1 MRPKY
6 YTKEFPKVAKL
17 VPMRDIPNYL
27 LERGQHSATT
37 EELQQLT
44 GVNAHAVA
52 VGMARLRTAGRM
64 FTPAKGLHVVIPP
77 EYRQWGAPPAL
88 DFIHP
93 MMTVLHR
100 QYYVAML
107 SAAELHGAAHQR
119 AQVLQVMV
127 QRHVSDRD
135 FGRARFRFF
144 VGRHVTQVGVVMKNS
159 NSGTVRVSNP
169 EVTVLDL
176 ASRPIDCGGVS
187 NVATVIAEI
196 ATGVGLDPARI
207 DAEARRYSLA
217 TLRRLGWILEFVKA
231 PVDLTKLDKRTKS
244 RSATRASMLLDPSGA
259 RKGKSS
265 RRWRLVENVTVE
277 PDL

>member
-1 MRPKY
+1 MRLKY
-6 YTKEFPKVAKL
+6 YTRKFPKVAEF
-17 VPMRDIPNYL
+17 VRMRDIPNYL

-64 FTPAKGLHVVIPP
+64 FTPAKGLHVVIPL

-100 QYYVAML
+100 HYYVAML

-144 VGRHVTQVGVVMKNS
+144 VGRHPALFAS
-159 NSGTVRVSNP
+159 NASAARLDSRICQSPCRLNQAGQAD
-169 EVTVLDL
+169 EVTICD
-176 ASRPIDCGGVS
+176 AGID
-187 NVATVIAEI
+187 VA
-196 ATGVGLDPARI
+196 
-207 DAEARRYSLA
+207 
-217 TLRRLGWILEFVKA
+217 
-231 PVDLTKLDKRTKS
+231 
-244 RSATRASMLLDPSGA
+244 
-259 RKGKSS
+259 
-265 RRWRLVENVTVE
+265 
-277 PDL
+277 

>member
-1 MRPKY
+1 
-6 YTKEFPKVAKL
+6 
-17 VPMRDIPNYL
+17 
-27 LERGQHSATT
+27 
-37 EELQQLT
+37 
-44 GVNAHAVA
+44 
-52 VGMARLRTAGRM
+52 
-64 FTPAKGLHVVIPP
+64 
-77 EYRQWGAPPAL
+77 
-88 DFIHP
+88 
-93 MMTVLHR
+93 MMTVLNRH
-100 QYYVAML
+100 YYVAML

-127 QRHVSDRD
+127 QRHVSDRE

-196 ATGVGLDPARI
+196 ASGVGLDPARI

-231 PVDLTKLDKRTKS
+231 PVDLTKLDKRVKS